1 MTSQIKNVEI
11 EDWRVLMDCDRR
23 AKTVSYNK
31 CQGFLKLKRN
41 DIQEARYLPLRFGG
55 TFTGIGN
62 VSDLTIEMGNCSDGK
77 KKDAMNVGMSRN
89 RIENFDGPCVWMLK
103 SLRMMRALC

>member
-1 MTSQIKNVEI
+1 MTEEQKLCPTISVN
-11 EDWRVLMDCDRR
+11 EDENLQE
-23 AKTVSYNK
+23 
-31 CQGFLKLKRN
+31 QGFLKLKRN